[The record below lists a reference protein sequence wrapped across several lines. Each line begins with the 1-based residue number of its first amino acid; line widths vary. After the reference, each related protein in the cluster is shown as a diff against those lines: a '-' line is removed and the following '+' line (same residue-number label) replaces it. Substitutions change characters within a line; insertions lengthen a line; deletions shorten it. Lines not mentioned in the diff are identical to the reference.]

1 MAFFTKP
8 KQLLNQLNQTFK
20 YESVIK
26 KPMKKTLK
34 YYEPNFLPFNLN
46 NNLCNFQN
54 QLKLVFSPTPVLFLK
69 NS

>member
-1 MAFFTKP
+1 MIKTHLIKRKNATPSRMAFFTKP

-34 YYEPNFLPFNLN
+34 YYEYNFLFILI
-46 NNLCNFQN
+46 
-54 QLKLVFSPTPVLFLK
+54 
-69 NS
+69 